1 MGVLRFKLISSVAK
15 RILYAWFFILPL
27 FLELYYR
34 ILNQYLF
41 FRHRNGFIMESVYLS
56 ERIRAFKSR
65 KFMTTTHYWWFRIN
79 QDFFFRDYVF
89 FTLKPTPTNTEKK
102 EKKSH
107 VIVLLLLF
115 FVKDCL
121 TGTYWEGIQ
130 QTKWRI
136 QKPRNSAY
144 DAQVPWKKKV
154 KDGNYPLFKERKGNQ
169 VRQGIDSWTKI
180 AGSAKGQRGIM

>member
-1 MGVLRFKLISSVAK
+1 
-15 RILYAWFFILPL
+15 
-27 FLELYYR
+27 
-34 ILNQYLF
+34 
-41 FRHRNGFIMESVYLS
+41 MESVYLS

-180 AGSAKGQRGIM
+180 TGSAKGQRGIM

>member
-41 FRHRNGFIMESVYLS
+41 FSAQKWVRNGIGILEWKNPGIQVQEIHDNDSLLV
-56 ERIRAFKSR
+56 IPDQSR
-65 KFMTTTHYWWFRIN
+65 FLFSRLC
-79 QDFFFRDYVF
+79 F